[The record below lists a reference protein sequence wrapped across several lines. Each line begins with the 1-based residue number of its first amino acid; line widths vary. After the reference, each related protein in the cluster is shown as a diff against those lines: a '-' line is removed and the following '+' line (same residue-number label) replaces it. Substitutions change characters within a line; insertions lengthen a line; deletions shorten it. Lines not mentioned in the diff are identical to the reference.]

1 MASPTFPA
9 VSWPKPTA
17 VFESSALGSVRFHVC
32 LSRRWMQ
39 RLSAA
44 NLVKIG
50 AALVAVVSLAAA
62 VAGWIALDVVESVF
76 SAAPELEEAA
86 EPSRDLLEAIDATLG
101 EAGGALGTLSGMADR
116 LSGSADRAAEVLDE
130 VAELTTTQIPDSLTA
145 LRDALPAL
153 IDTADVIDDTMR
165 TLSFLG
171 VEYRPQVPLDDAFGE
186 VQAQLEG
193 LPETIAAQGDS
204 LSALAEELRASAT
217 DTRLLTEQVDEVAS
231 NLEEVR
237 ASVERYEE
245 AVDRL
250 DGIASTGSSVVS
262 VVPVARVALVVV
274 ALVGLALGL
283 VGWQLGNRLRL
294 QPLAPTR

>member
-1 MASPTFPA
+1 RRVDGVFQTPSSLLLASQPSGPPR
-9 VSWPKPTA
+9 SPNPA
-17 VFESSALGSVRFHVC
+17 VFESSALGSVCFHFC

-86 EPSRDLLEAIDATLG
+86 EPSRDPLEAIDATMG
-101 EAGGALGTLSGMADR
+101 EAGGALGTRSGMADR
-116 LSGSADRAAEVLDE
+116 LSGSAVPAAEVLDE
-130 VAELTTTQIPDSLTA
+130 VAELTTSQIPDSLTA

-186 VQAQLEG
+186 IQAQL
-193 LPETIAAQGDS
+193 
-204 LSALAEELRASAT
+204 
-217 DTRLLTEQVDEVAS
+217 
-231 NLEEVR
+231 
-237 ASVERYEE
+237 
-245 AVDRL
+245 
-250 DGIASTGSSVVS
+250 
-262 VVPVARVALVVV
+262 
-274 ALVGLALGL
+274 
-283 VGWQLGNRLRL
+283 
-294 QPLAPTR
+294 